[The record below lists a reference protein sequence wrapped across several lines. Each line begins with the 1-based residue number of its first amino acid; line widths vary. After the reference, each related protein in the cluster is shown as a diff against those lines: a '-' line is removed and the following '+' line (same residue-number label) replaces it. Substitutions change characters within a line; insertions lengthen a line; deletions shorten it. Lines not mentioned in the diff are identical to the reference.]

1 MLLTIQELSKAQ
13 GNNTDYNK
21 TDISKTDPIL
31 SVPIRWKG
39 QESYASQIFDD
50 NAECP
55 FASYFLFIYNKEFLG
70 LVEHR

>member
-13 GNNTDYNK
+13 GNKTDYNK

-39 QESYASQIFDD
+39 QESSASKIFDD

-55 FASYFLFIYNKEFLG
+55 FASYFL
-70 LVEHR
+70 